1 MFPTSAHAC
10 PPPRLLEIPNVS
22 PRNAAH
28 QKAAEVRAVNTPE
41 VHQIPRHCRGAHAG
55 DGRGVGTDTAEVRA
69 QRNGNPKTP
78 GNGRVYRITFTAT
91 DDKGAAC
98 TATVT
103 VCFLYDQA
111 AGSTCVDD
119 NDTTT
124 FDSTVTGS

>member
-1 MFPTSAHAC
+1 MH
-10 PPPRLLEIPNVS
+10 LEMTLPHEPVTGTGQG
-22 PRNAAH
+22 AG
-28 QKAAEVRAVNTPE
+28 NTEP
-41 VHQIPRHCRGAHAG
+41 

-69 QRNGNPKTP
+69 ERNGNPKTP

-103 VCFLYDQA
+103 VCFLYDQG